1 MKKITIGSIA
11 AIVIIATVVTIIFLN
26 QPEKPD
32 YSGITLKVSSSLDL
46 AGGSY
51 LEGAKKFEEDYGCK
65 VEFTNTF
72 EGSDLFYSSG
82 EDFSQCMPIDEYIDP
97 KNKLYTKAIMDQSC
111 TVDGKVYGVS
121 HALLGR
127 INYCTYDPAQFTR
140 TSIPYKYYKEG
151 NWDWNSFITM
161 SDKLDSSIAINWNDS
176 YVNMM
181 HALFRDESGKPV
193 YDYGTQS
200 QVEWLNFVRALIY
213 DRGIVNIDEGA
224 FEVGFLPQMILD
236 NVDSGVQMRY
246 IPWPTKD
253 GELENIFV
261 DEYHFCIP
269 KTAQHPEA
277 SIELANYMIR
287 SCIDTRTALYEA
299 NMTKEDWNL
308 FEKQI
313 EKIYCYP
320 PHSDYVPSSE
330 FITDFIRGKTVTE
343 HIYNVQNNAEHIN

>member
-151 NWDWNSFITM
+151 NWDWNRRES
-161 SDKLDSSIAINWNDS
+161 
-176 YVNMM
+176 
-181 HALFRDESGKPV
+181 HAVISMKAV
-193 YDYGTQS
+193 I
-200 QVEWLNFVRALIY
+200 VRSLPMV
-213 DRGIVNIDEGA
+213 VNIG
-224 FEVGFLPQMILD
+224 ILFTEK
-236 NVDSGVQMRY
+236 NRGLR
-246 IPWPTKD
+246 
-253 GELENIFV
+253 
-261 DEYHFCIP
+261 
-269 KTAQHPEA
+269 
-277 SIELANYMIR
+277 SIDMMCKHDKR
-287 SCIDTRTALYEA
+287 
-299 NMTKEDWNL
+299 
-308 FEKQI
+308 
-313 EKIYCYP
+313 
-320 PHSDYVPSSE
+320 
-330 FITDFIRGKTVTE
+330 
-343 HIYNVQNNAEHIN
+343 